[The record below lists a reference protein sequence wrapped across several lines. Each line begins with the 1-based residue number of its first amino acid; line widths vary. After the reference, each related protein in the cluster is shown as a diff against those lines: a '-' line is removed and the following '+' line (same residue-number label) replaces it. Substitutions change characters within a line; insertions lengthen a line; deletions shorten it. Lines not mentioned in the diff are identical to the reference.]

1 MKLEKIEGK
10 IIQECDYWTNTAK
23 ITFQDG
29 TILEFEMYCE
39 ANPAILD
46 VYLTKHGKE
55 RKLY

>member
-10 IIQECDYWTNTAK
+10 IIQECDYETSNAK

-29 TILEFEMYCE
+29 TILEFEMNCE
-39 ANPAILD
+39 GNPSILD
-46 VYLTKHGKE
+46 VYLTKPGKE

>member
-1 MKLEKIEGK
+1 MKLEKIVDK
-10 IIQECDYWTNTAK
+10 IIQECDYETDNAK

-29 TILEFEMYCE
+29 TILEFEMNCE

-46 VYLTKHGKE
+46 VYLTKPRKE